1 MLLNEKIVFD
11 DSKSKMDQKSLSVMD
26 PGSKIEGLVIR
37 IAIFGE
43 QKCGKTALIKCYL
56 DKDFSFEKQDT
67 ILNIYAKKIKVS
79 GYPVT
84 LVLCEVSEDISDL
97 SLLTQ
102 ITAEA
107 HIIFLCY
114 SLEDDVGH
122 FNEVMIE
129 ESLANLMKVN
139 ENTPIFIVGCK
150 FDLLQEESIELV
162 KVYEKEGAL
171 TNFGN
176 QIKEYMRN
184 KKKTPKRKM
193 VIGYYITSALLNIN
207 IDKLFLDAI
216 RTVAFPYVLIKKE
229 NDSKNKD
236 KKSKNKTKD
245 SNSERTAITVE
256 ENGCILF

>member
-150 FDLLQEESIELV
+150 FDLLQEESIEQIV
-162 KVYEKEGAL
+162 KK
-171 TNFGN
+171 
-176 QIKEYMRN
+176 
-184 KKKTPKRKM
+184 
-193 VIGYYITSALLNIN
+193 IT
-207 IDKLFLDAI
+207 LDN
-216 RTVAFPYVLIKKE
+216 E
-229 NDSKNKD
+229 D
-236 KKSKNKTKD
+236 
-245 SNSERTAITVE
+245 
-256 ENGCILF
+256 